1 MHKSSHDKMSW
12 FKNTYLNDNDF
23 LDILDVGSLDTSGT
37 NYNYKSIFNS
47 PNWTYHGLDFEKGD
61 NVDIVVDDIYNWYE
75 VEDNSYD
82 VVVSGQFFEHLGF
95 FWLTMAE
102 LTEF

>member
-47 PNWTYHGLDFEKGD
+47 PNWTYHDLDFEKGD

-82 VVVSGQFFEHLGF
+82 VVVSG
-95 FWLTMAE
+95 
-102 LTEF
+102 

>member
-47 PNWTYHGLDFEKGD
+47 FNWTYQGLDFEKGA
-61 NVDIVVDDIYNWYE
+61 NVDIVVDDIYN
-75 VEDNSYD
+75 
-82 VVVSGQFFEHLGF
+82 
-95 FWLTMAE
+95 
-102 LTEF
+102 

>member
-37 NYNYKSIFNS
+37 NYNYKLIIIINLFLIVLI
-47 PNWTYHGLDFEKGD
+47 GLIT
-61 NVDIVVDDIYNWYE
+61 V
-75 VEDNSYD
+75 
-82 VVVSGQFFEHLGF
+82 
-95 FWLTMAE
+95 
-102 LTEF
+102 

>member
-37 NYNYKSIFNS
+37 NYYV
-47 PNWTYHGLDFEKGD
+47 EE
-61 NVDIVVDDIYNWYE
+61 YNK
-75 VEDNSYD
+75 
-82 VVVSGQFFEHLGF
+82 
-95 FWLTMAE
+95 
-102 LTEF
+102 

>member
-37 NYNYKSIFNS
+37 NYNYKSIFIVLI
-47 PNWTYHGLDFEKGD
+47 GL
-61 NVDIVVDDIYNWYE
+61 IR
-75 VEDNSYD
+75 
-82 VVVSGQFFEHLGF
+82 
-95 FWLTMAE
+95 A
-102 LTEF
+102 

>member
-37 NYNYKSIFNS
+37 IIIINLFLIVLI
-47 PNWTYHGLDFEKGD
+47 GLIR
-61 NVDIVVDDIYNWYE
+61 V
-75 VEDNSYD
+75 
-82 VVVSGQFFEHLGF
+82 
-95 FWLTMAE
+95 
-102 LTEF
+102 

>member
-37 NYNYKSIFNS
+37 N
-47 PNWTYHGLDFEKGD
+47 
-61 NVDIVVDDIYNWYE
+61 
-75 VEDNSYD
+75 
-82 VVVSGQFFEHLGF
+82 
-95 FWLTMAE
+95 
-102 LTEF
+102 